1 MSEPDERSARPGHA
15 SEPADCEHIVL
26 LVEDDV
32 ALRELITR
40 ALFRDG
46 YEVVAVADGEQ
57 ALDWLGLCLFDGS
70 LEHAPAA
77 IVSDIR
83 LPNFSGL
90 ELLEGLLCAAVEIP
104 VVLMTGFPSE
114 ETYAAAL
121 ELGAAHVLAKPFD
134 VAELRSTL
142 ANLVDSPARKRRPL
156 RREAW
161 LDEALRLG

>member
-70 LEHAPAA
+70 LEHVPAA

-142 ANLVDSPARKRRPL
+142 ASLVESPARRHRPL

-161 LDEALRLG
+161 LDVALRLG